1 MRAHKKSSSPRFFFT
16 EFSIF
21 LEDFPGLIEQSSPR
35 FWNGFD
41 FTFLRDFQGQNS
53 ASVSALRVFFL
64 ALGFF
69 IFVYFFEEVGNKKKT
84 KRRAPEKGNRRSGR
98 LFFFNFCFLGKKMW
112 GNKFTEP
119 KSRKKKESSI
129 MFKEIP

>member
-84 KRRAPEKGNRRSGR
+84 KQNDEHRKRETVALED
-98 LFFFNFCFLGKKMW
+98 FFF
-112 GNKFTEP
+112 
-119 KSRKKKESSI
+119 
-129 MFKEIP
+129 